1 MFNKIRKLSE
11 FGDLDWLLQVE
22 KARRAYNLSYNRAIG
37 TSPVSL
43 KYKKMPLLDID
54 QRLGIQNH
62 EQDVNALRQNRD
74 EKFDEYAK
82 KNIQK
87 GKIEDTRKFF
97 IGDRVL
103 VYRPNAHP
111 KIKSKWEEGYEIVEQ
126 LHDDAYMVKKRTKI
140 IQT

>member
-43 KYKKMPLLDID
+43 KYGKMPLLDID

-74 EKFDEYAK
+74 E
-82 KNIQK
+82 
-87 GKIEDTRKFF
+87 
-97 IGDRVL
+97 
-103 VYRPNAHP
+103 
-111 KIKSKWEEGYEIVEQ
+111 
-126 LHDDAYMVKKRTKI
+126 
-140 IQT
+140 